1 MAINAWAVALLR
13 YEAGVLKRTK
23 EQLTELDRKS
33 RKTIVMY
40 RALHPK
46 SEVKRLYLLRAKG
59 NLRLISCER
68 CIKNEEKSIGWYVK
82 NWVLGRLL
90 EWGLRRGGAGGG
102 GGWAR
107 ASHSTN

>member
-13 YEAGVLKRTK
+13 YEARLLKRTK
-23 EQLTELDRKS
+23 EQLKELDRKS

-59 NLRLISCER
+59 NLCLISCER
-68 CIKNEEKSIGWYVK
+68 CIRNEEKSIGRYVK
-82 NWVLGRLL
+82 NWAVGRLL
-90 EWGLRRGGAGGG
+90 EQELRRGGVGRGLG
-102 GGWAR
+102 
-107 ASHSTN
+107 SDFPFH